1 MIRIEQLSK
10 KFRGRPALHRVSFEV
25 QRGEIF
31 GLLGHNGAGKS
42 TTFGILLGQ
51 VFPDEGEAFIDGIS
65 VQQHR
70 AKALRSV
77 GAIFE
82 TPGFYD
88 YLSGW
93 ENLQIFAAYSGRVP
107 RSELEDAVRTV
118 GLQERI
124 QDPVRAYSHGMRQR
138 LALAQ
143 ALVPSPRAVLL
154 DEPTEGLDPEG
165 IHEMRELIRQL
176 NRDRGLTVML
186 SSHLLSEVQQLCDR
200 VAILH
205 QGRLMFEGRWTEL
218 GGTHVRYR
226 LALDDWPKAIACGA
240 QIVAGP
246 DVVQLRDGED
256 IADLVRKLVAANI
269 KVRAVEPLR
278 PTLETLYLE
287 AIRGRDESKTFPA
300 DVENKS

>member
-10 KFRGRPALHRVSFEV
+10 KFRGRPALQRVSFEV
-25 QRGEIF
+25 KRGEIF

-51 VFPDEGEAFIDGIS
+51 VFPDAGEAFIDEVS
-65 VQQHR
+65 VQKER
-70 AKALRSV
+70 ARALRSV

-82 TPGFYD
+82 SPGFYD

-93 ENLQIFAAYSGRVP
+93 ENLQILAAYSGRVS
-107 RSELEDAVRTV
+107 RQELEAAVHTV
-118 GLQERI
+118 GLQGRI
-124 QDPVRAYSHGMRQR
+124 NDPVRAYSHGMRQR

-143 ALVPSPRAVLL
+143 ALVPAPQAVLL

-218 GGTHVRYR
+218 GGSGIRYR
-226 LALDDWPKAIACGA
+226 LEVDDWARTIACGA
-240 QIVAGP
+240 HIVAAP
-246 DVVQLRDGED
+246 DVIEIGAEED
-256 IADLVRKLVAANI
+256 IAELVRRLVESGV
-269 KVRAVEPLR
+269 KVRAVEPQR
-278 PTLETLYLE
+278 PTLESLYLE

-300 DVENKS
+300 AKNS